1 MRLLS
6 LHFIQLMKQV
16 DQPAFLSL
24 PATLS
29 KNSHFL
35 KIDTLNRN
43 VKGLELKAKKVFS
56 FPKPSILYDYI
67 RWIFFSKYIFQMISN
82 VQHSINSNIYF
93 AISFSDGH
101 AAFIINISTKG
112 KIIYA
117 PFLFIRAKKEVL
129 NVSKRNTIGAFQRNS
144 VIRHEAR
151 KIVELSFHRNPQIRT
166 CAAFSRFCKYGIMG
180 YLLILK
186 ISDQLQQHIRH
197 LSIHSYCKVS
207 ICGTWSIN

>member
-43 VKGLELKAKKVFS
+43 VKGLELKAKKVFL

-67 RWIFFSKYIFQMISN
+67 RWIFFSKYIF
-82 VQHSINSNIYF
+82 
-93 AISFSDGH
+93 
-101 AAFIINISTKG
+101 
-112 KIIYA
+112 
-117 PFLFIRAKKEVL
+117 
-129 NVSKRNTIGAFQRNS
+129 
-144 VIRHEAR
+144 
-151 KIVELSFHRNPQIRT
+151 
-166 CAAFSRFCKYGIMG
+166 
-180 YLLILK
+180 
-186 ISDQLQQHIRH
+186 
-197 LSIHSYCKVS
+197 
-207 ICGTWSIN
+207 